1 MSGKRGYGNRVNV
14 LKYVKAGEKW
24 RFASVVEKNGR
35 LVRDHVLISGLDEHH
50 PEGTYYI
57 EWYEIGNR
65 RRRKAVTDFAR
76 ILEEARRKAIE
87 VEAMRAG
94 LVETQSSPV
103 SIASDRVCVD
113 TAIDKYL
120 EFIKNHRSPR
130 TYLTY
135 RYTLDKLFRQ
145 SCTTKSVE
153 DISRE
158 DILKFMTYC
167 YTQGLGHRTVYD
179 KLVVVLQ
186 MFKRYDK
193 TKLIQPSDWPNY
205 VEKIRVI
212 YEPEEIQTMLCHAD
226 EDEAIFLKFMLGSG
240 FRDRE
245 AQHVTWRDIDF
256 HNSLVRVTAKP
267 IWRFKP
273 KNWEERS
280 VPLPTALIQQLQAF
294 KERRKGMPAQLVFPN
309 SKGKPDT
316 ENDMIVKHV
325 AERAKLNCGQCV
337 TKHGN
342 KCSEGPHCQH
352 YFLHKFRHTFAT
364 EHLRHGVDI
373 RTLQIWMG
381 HRDIKS
387 TMVYLKGVQS
397 KDALAKV
404 NAGALAEYVAET
416 TRTSTAHTHNVS
428 EMSGSQVTLLDS
440 TMLKAGGA

>member
-1 MSGKRGYGNRVNV
+1 MARKHRYANRVKI
-14 LKYVKAGEKW
+14 LKYVKAGQTW
-24 RFASVVEKNGR
+24 RFANTVEKNGK

-57 EWYEIGNR
+57 EWHEIGNR
-65 RRRKAVTDFAR
+65 RRRKAVADFADV
-76 ILEEARRKAIE
+76 LDVARRKAIE
-87 VEAMRAG
+87 VAAMRADI
-94 LVETQSSPV
+94 VETRVSP
-103 SIASDRVCVD
+103 ASTAPVRLGVD

-135 RYTLDKLFRQ
+135 RYTLNTLFRQ
-145 SCTTKSVE
+145 SCATRSVE
-153 DISRE
+153 DISRD

-186 MFKRYDK
+186 MFKRYDRI
-193 TKLIQPSDWPNY
+193 KLIQSSDWPNY

-212 YEPEEIQTMLCHAD
+212 YEPEEIQAMLCHAN
-226 EDEAIFLKFMLGSG
+226 EDEAIFLKFMVGSG

-245 AQHVTWRDIDF
+245 AQHVTWRDVDF
-256 HNSLVRVTAKP
+256 HNSVVRVTTKP

-280 VPLPTALIQQLQAF
+280 VPLPTGLIQQLQAF
-294 KERRKGMPAQLVFPN
+294 KERRNGMPAQLVFPN

-316 ENDMIVKHV
+316 ETDMIVKRV

-397 KDALAKV
+397 KDVLEKI
-404 NAGALAEYVAET
+404 NAGALAGYVA
-416 TRTSTAHTHNVS
+416 
-428 EMSGSQVTLLDS
+428 
-440 TMLKAGGA
+440 